1 MATFFEL
8 MPAFSQVEDG
18 NGNPLSG
25 GKLNFY
31 TAGTSSRKDTFRE
44 SDGVTANAN
53 PVILD
58 SSGYPPF
65 GIWGTTGAYKIVLT
79 DSADVVIRTRDNVL
93 GIGDSTTASGAYRV
107 QGLTG
112 APNNGTPLTQ
122 YDLNATVV
130 TLWQSSTKQILIV
143 VPAGVI
149 TNNISTSGPTANGR
163 DQSSAFSASTWIYL
177 YYIYNGATLATISS
191 ASAPATGPTLPSG
204 YTHWAFAGALF
215 LNGST
220 QIVPLRMRGAKRYY
234 VPGVALPGSPFTA
247 TAETAISLTTLI
259 PPTAI
264 DVLIFATTNLITT
277 DGSGQV
283 NVSFAV
289 RVVTG
294 TNYLYFLRTTLTGL
308 GISASQLMPASVAH
322 WLPNISQNIYYIWT
336 VTLGSGQS
344 MSLECLG
351 FTESNGDS

>member
-8 MPAFSQVEDG
+8 MPAFSQIEDG

-58 SSGYPPF
+58 SSGYPPY

-93 GIGDSTTASGAYRV
+93 GIGDSATASGAYRV

-112 APNNGTPLTQ
+112 APNSGTPLTQ
-122 YDLNATVV
+122 YDLNANVV
-130 TLWQSSTKQILIV
+130 TLWQPSTKQILVV

-177 YYIYNGATLATISS
+177 YYIYNGATLATVSS
-191 ASAPATGPTLPSG
+191 AAAPATGPTLPSG
-204 YTHWAFAGALF
+204 YTHWAYAGALF

-234 VPGVALPGSPFTA
+234 VPVVALPGGPFTA

-264 DVLIFATTNLITT
+264 DVCVNVTSWAVTT
-277 DGSGQV
+277 DGAGALTA
-283 NVSFAV
+283 NAAL
-289 RVVTG
+289 RLVT
-294 TNYLYFLRTTLTGL
+294 TVFYTRALDVALTGL
-308 GISASQLMPASVAH
+308 GAATSVRSNSGYQIWMPNV
-322 WLPNISQNIYYIWT
+322 NQNLYYIWT
-336 VTLGSGQS
+336 VTTGSAQTL
-344 MSLECLG
+344 SLDCPG